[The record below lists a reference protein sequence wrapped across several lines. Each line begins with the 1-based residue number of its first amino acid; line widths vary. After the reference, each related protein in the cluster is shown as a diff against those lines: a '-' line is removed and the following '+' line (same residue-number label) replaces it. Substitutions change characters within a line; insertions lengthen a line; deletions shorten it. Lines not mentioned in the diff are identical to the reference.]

1 MVLDFELDFLQTTL
15 VGRQLS
21 FGLRVRFEEP
31 RRWRSISDV
40 RPTRFQ
46 LHDVR
51 LPPKRSATPTGN
63 VFRCLLRLRY
73 YVFDGCLERSAAR
86 EVPLGMGA
94 PRPVR
99 LAYSLITTGAV
110 PVQIPPLGVLIVG
123 IVLMRPPTGGGTRD
137 W

>member
-1 MVLDFELDFLQTTL
+1 MGVFFARTGLDFELDFLQTTL

-21 FGLRVRFEEP
+21 FGLRVRFGAP

-63 VFRCLLRLRY
+63 VFRCLLRLRFFMFLTA
-73 YVFDGCLERSAAR
+73 VWSAPQPAR
-86 EVPLGMGA
+86 YIWGW
-94 PRPVR
+94 
-99 LAYSLITTGAV
+99 
-110 PVQIPPLGVLIVG
+110 VL
-123 IVLMRPPTGGGTRD
+123 RD
-137 W
+137 P